1 MDYQILKFT
10 QWMILNEGGMLMFK
24 KSSKAKVVPTNEYT
38 DFSDRFAD
46 DEKYATLRHVVVAGS
61 VPTIAAI
68 GTGLFMYNN
77 FKDSYTSTLFPVN
90 VPVQQPILEPVVT
103 QIPSLIPVNASAQPT
118 GIIADK
124 SLEMLATI
132 LDPVVQVLVAISF
145 PIASV
150 IMITGCF
157 FFMLGNGEKAWST
170 IMNAGLGYVLIQMS
184 PLFLGVLKTIGE
196 AM

>member
-1 MDYQILKFT
+1 
-10 QWMILNEGGMLMFK
+10 MFK
-24 KSSKAKVVPTNEYT
+24 KSSKAKVVPTSEYT

-46 DEKYATLRHVVVAGS
+46 DEKYATLKHVVLASS
-61 VPTIAAI
+61 VPTLAAV
-68 GTGLFMYNN
+68 GTGIFMYNN
-77 FKDSYTSTLFPVN
+77 FKESYSSTLIPVN
-90 VPVQQPILEPVVT
+90 VPVQQPILEPVTV
-103 QIPSLIPVNASAQPT
+103 QIPSVIPVNAIAQPT

-150 IMITGCF
+150 IMVGACF
-157 FFMLGNGEKAWST
+157 WFMIGNGEKAWSI

-184 PLFLGVLKTIGE
+184 PLFLDILRTIGE
-196 AM
+196 AV